1 MRLLHALLFAVALR
15 ASTAPA
21 FSYFDSE
28 IDYWTPKPNEPTPK
42 ASASDGREKDTKPSP
57 PASSSFDWK
66 QHTDPKNDEFFR
78 EGDYIPP
85 APFMELVRN
94 PTDENI
100 KHWFEF
106 IGKKNELSN
115 RLNQRIQE
123 YVGQSGAGLDG
134 KARSIVQ
141 VQSTNETASQP
152 DYSRYRFRLY
162 FHSGCPHCKRMMQ
175 SMTDLQARGYFVE
188 IVQIDDNP
196 QAIRGLPF
204 PVRRSEPGE
213 LESKEIR
220 SWPVLLVGDLQ
231 KKVVYRINGYQTTTD
246 ILKSIRRS

>member
-1 MRLLHALLFAVALR
+1 MRLLHALLFAAALR
-15 ASTAPA
+15 ASTATA
-21 FSYFDSE
+21 FSYFEYE
-28 IDYWTPKPNEPTPK
+28 IDYWKQKPTEPTPK
-42 ASASDGREKDTKPSP
+42 TNAADDREKDAKPSP
-57 PASSSFDWK
+57 PSSSFDWK
-66 QHTDPKNDEFFR
+66 KHTDPKNDEFFR
-78 EGDYIPP
+78 EGDYVPP

-100 KHWFEF
+100 KNWFEF
-106 IGKKNELSN
+106 IGKKNELSK

-123 YVGQSGAGLDG
+123 YAAQSGAGLDG
-134 KARSIVQ
+134 NARSIVQ
-141 VQSTNETASQP
+141 VQSTKEPASQP

-188 IVQIDDNP
+188 IVQIDDNA
-196 QAIRGLPF
+196 QATRGLPF

-213 LESKEIR
+213 LESKDIR

-246 ILKSIRRS
+246 ILNSIRRS